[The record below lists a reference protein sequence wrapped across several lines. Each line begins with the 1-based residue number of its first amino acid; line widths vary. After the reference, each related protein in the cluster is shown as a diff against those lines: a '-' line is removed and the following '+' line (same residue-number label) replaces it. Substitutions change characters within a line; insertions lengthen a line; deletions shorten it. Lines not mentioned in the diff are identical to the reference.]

1 MKGRNAER
9 RILNK
14 RLHTLKKKM
23 RRDNTKDVLHMLRGS
38 SLFKRLRFILTG
50 KFEH

>member
-9 RILNK
+9 RMLNK

-23 RRDNTKDVLHMLRGS
+23 GRDNTRDVLHMLRGS
-38 SLFKRLRFILTG
+38 SLFKRLRFVLTG
-50 KFEH
+50 KF